1 LAGNLSDLNCRG
13 TCTARGIS
21 PSPIRPIDSELS
33 NNAVIHNPYT
43 RTAGAGTRNSHS
55 QAALFVGIEVNL
67 LAFFKDDANYHRST
81 TSSARHA
88 LLIFTYSALFFSLS
102 AAISGLI
109 LTDEFG
115 ALPVRASRKPD
126 PIQQG
131 VFDSSAL
138 DLLQSYGAKR
148 SWIWV
153 MWHCESFL
161 PSFCKTLRPPRGPR
175 LPLPPTQKNVYT
187 PPH

>member
-1 LAGNLSDLNCRG
+1 L
-13 TCTARGIS
+13 
-21 PSPIRPIDSELS
+21 
-33 NNAVIHNPYT
+33 
-43 RTAGAGTRNSHS
+43 
-55 QAALFVGIEVNL
+55 QAALFVGVEVNL

-148 SWIWV
+148 SWIWL

-161 PSFCKTLRPPRGPR
+161 SAKPCDPP
-175 LPLPPTQKNVYT
+175 PPTDPKKRVHPSSLTDRT
-187 PPH
+187 PQGCSPSLRAPFL